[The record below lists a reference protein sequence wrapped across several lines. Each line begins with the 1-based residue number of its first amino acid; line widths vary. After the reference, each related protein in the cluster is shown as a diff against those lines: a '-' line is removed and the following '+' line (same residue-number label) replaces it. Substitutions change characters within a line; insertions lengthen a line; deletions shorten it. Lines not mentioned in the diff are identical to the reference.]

1 MKIFMP
7 SGYQWGGGRWRGARQ
22 SRTEGES
29 QAGVQSPAKGV
40 LALRTGGSD
49 V

>member
-1 MKIFMP
+1 MP
-7 SGYQWGGGRWRGARQ
+7 SDTSEGGTGGG

-29 QAGVQSPAKGV
+29 QAGVPSPAKGG
-40 LALRTGGSD
+40 LALSTGGSD